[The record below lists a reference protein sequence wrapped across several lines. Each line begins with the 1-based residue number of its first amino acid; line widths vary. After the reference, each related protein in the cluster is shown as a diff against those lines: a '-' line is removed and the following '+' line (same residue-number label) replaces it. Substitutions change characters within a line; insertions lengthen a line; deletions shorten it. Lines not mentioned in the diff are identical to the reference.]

1 MLIKQTSHNVNYW
14 VSPMAQQV
22 KNLPEM
28 QEVQV
33 QSLELEDPLEEEM
46 ASHSSILA
54 RRIPRTEE
62 PDELWSMWLRKN
74 QT

>member
-1 MLIKQTSHNVNYW
+1 
-14 VSPMAQQV
+14 MAQQV

-74 QT
+74 QTWLKTEATEHTRSVSY